1 MTDEERARLDNFIWS
16 VGGLTDEAE
25 IERHALAFEAA
36 IRADQREK
44 CAKEVEALMRPD
56 PSPFATS
63 MMAALNSNLRDAA
76 AAIRA
81 MGDKP

>member
-1 MTDEERARLDNFIWS
+1 MTDEERARGLAWIW
-16 VGGLTDEAE
+16 AE
-25 IERHALAFEAA
+25 DHIDAQAMTAIQEDFAA
-36 IRADQREK
+36 IRADQIEK

-81 MGDKP
+81 MGEKP